1 MICMHCSGTLRRSTA
16 RLRIDRHRYHL
27 AFNAVPSWICGKC
40 GERYFDERDL
50 DVVQGVI
57 QSLDEQTRRIA
68 TDVA

>member
-16 RLRIDRHRYHL
+16 PLRIDRRRYHL

-40 GERYFDERDL
+40 GERYFDEREVDA
-50 DVVQGVI
+50 VQGAI